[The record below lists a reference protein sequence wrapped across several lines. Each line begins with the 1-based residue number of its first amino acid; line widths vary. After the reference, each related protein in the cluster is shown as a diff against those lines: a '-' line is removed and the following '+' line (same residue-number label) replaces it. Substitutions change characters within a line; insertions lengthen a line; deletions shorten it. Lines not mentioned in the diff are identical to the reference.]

1 MENKNIK
8 EFILPIALM
17 TGLARVIID
26 FIPKMLDASPAIYY
40 STFLICFI
48 AEVVLLTIVTKRFKK
63 LNDNYLTTRQAIT
76 IGVTAMVVIGTL
88 YGLSSYIYDNF
99 IDEFYQTNTM
109 IRWGQMWGPEAEQA
123 INQQIKEN
131 PPVTNI
137 TAIFITIVRFS
148 ILGLIISTI
157 IGAVLKT
164 KKLE

>member
-8 EFILPIALM
+8 EYILPIALM
-17 TGLARVIID
+17 AGLARVVID
-26 FIPKMLDASPAIYY
+26 FIPKMLDASPAVYY
-40 STFLICFI
+40 STFLLCFVI
-48 AEVVLLTIVTKRFKK
+48 EVIFLIIVTKKIKK
-63 LNDNYLTTRQAIT
+63 LNNNYLTTRQAIT
-76 IGVTAMVVIGTL
+76 IGVTAMVVIGSL
-88 YGLSSYIYDNF
+88 YGVSSYIYDNF

-123 INQQIKEN
+123 INQQIKDN
-131 PPVTNI
+131 PPTTNI

-148 ILGLIISTI
+148 IVGLIISAI